1 MEKWFKD
8 ILPDKDPYH
17 NRGRDQMRKKGV
29 RNSSACDQ
37 YSTRNISNQVHVHS
51 RTAYYNNSFLP
62 STVRLWNKLPANIK
76 SNVSVKA
83 MKIYLNKYILEFELR
98 VVLSMVIFI
107 RKISKLIP
115 TVVVNW

>member
-1 MEKWFKD
+1 
-8 ILPDKDPYH
+8 
-17 NRGRDQMRKKGV
+17 
-29 RNSSACDQ
+29 
-37 YSTRNISNQVHVHS
+37 
-51 RTAYYNNSFLP
+51 
-62 STVRLWNKLPANIK
+62 
-76 SNVSVKA
+76 